1 MRPLSNFVV
10 YVPKKV
16 NETKKIGDVEIYI
29 ETKFNEF
36 EHRVMEGEVV
46 GIPEKY
52 KTQVAVGDTLYF
64 HHHVVITPQVLDEKN
79 DLYQVNYSPDGGHA
93 TQSYIVKKKDTDEI
107 IALDDWVFLDPIKPE
122 PKLKS
127 DILEL
132 VSFEEEINY
141 KGKIMYASDKIK
153 ELGLKIGDVVWFT
166 KNSDYEMQIDDK
178 KLWRVLIQNL
188 TIVEK

>member
-1 MRPLSNFVV
+1 MRPLHNFIVH
-10 YVPKKV
+10 VPETVK
-16 NETKKIGDVEIYI
+16 ETKKIGDVEIYI

-52 KTQVAVGDTLYF
+52 KTPVSVGDTLYF
-64 HHHVVITPQVLDEKN
+64 HHHVVITPQVVDEKN
-79 DLYQVNYSPDGGHA
+79 KLYQVNFSPEGGHL
-93 TQSYIVKKKDTDEI
+93 TQSYVVKKKDTDEI
-107 IALDDWVFLDPIKPE
+107 IALNDWVFLDPIEPE
-122 PKLKS
+122 AKLKS
-127 DILEL
+127 DIIEI
-132 VSFEEEINY
+132 VSFEEVPNI

>member
-64 HHHVVITPQVLDEKN
+64 HHHVVITPQVIDEKN

-132 VSFEEEINY
+132 VSFEEEVNY

>member
-79 DLYQVNYSPDGGHA
+79 DLYQVNYSPDGGHS
-93 TQSYIVKKKDTDEI
+93 TQSYIVKKKDTNEI

-132 VSFEEEINY
+132 VSFEEEVNY

>member
-64 HHHVVITPQVLDEKN
+64 HHHVVITPQVLDENN

-132 VSFEEEINY
+132 VSFEEEVNY

>member
-52 KTQVAVGDTLYF
+52 KTQVAIGDTLYF
-64 HHHVVITPQVLDEKN
+64 HHHVVITPQVLDENN

-132 VSFEEEINY
+132 VSFEEEVNY

-166 KNSDYEMQIDDK
+166 KDSDYEMQIDDK

>member
-79 DLYQVNYSPDGGHA
+79 DLYQVNYSPNGGHA

-132 VSFEEEINY
+132 VSFEEEVNY

-166 KNSDYEMQIDDK
+166 KDSDYEMQIDDK

>member
-1 MRPLSNFVV
+1 M
-10 YVPKKV
+10 
-16 NETKKIGDVEIYI
+16 
-29 ETKFNEF
+29 
-36 EHRVMEGEVV
+36 
-46 GIPEKY
+46 
-52 KTQVAVGDTLYF
+52 
-64 HHHVVITPQVLDEKN
+64 LDENN

-122 PKLKS
+122 AKLKS

-132 VSFEEEINY
+132 VSFEEEVNY

-153 ELGLKIGDVVWFT
+153 ELGLKIGDVVCFT

>member
-132 VSFEEEINY
+132 VSFEEEVNY

-166 KNSDYEMQIDDK
+166 KDSDYEMQIDDK

>member
-132 VSFEEEINY
+132 VSFEEEVNY

-153 ELGLKIGDVVWFT
+153 DLGLKIGDVVWFT

>member
-79 DLYQVNYSPDGGHA
+79 DLYQVNYSPNGGHA

-132 VSFEEEINY
+132 VSFEEEVNY

>member
-132 VSFEEEINY
+132 VSFEEEVNY

-188 TIVEK
+188 TILEK

>member
-52 KTQVAVGDTLYF
+52 KTQVAIGDTLYF

-132 VSFEEEINY
+132 VSFEEEVNY

-166 KNSDYEMQIDDK
+166 KDSDYEMQIDDK

>member
-64 HHHVVITPQVLDEKN
+64 HHHVVITPQVLDENN

-122 PKLKS
+122 AKLKS

-132 VSFEEEINY
+132 VSFEEEVNY

>member
-46 GIPEKY
+46 GIPEKH
-52 KTQVAVGDTLYF
+52 KTQVAIGDTLYF

-132 VSFEEEINY
+132 VSFEEEVNY

-166 KNSDYEMQIDDK
+166 KDSDYEMQIDDK

>member
-64 HHHVVITPQVLDEKN
+64 HHHVVITPQVLDENN

-122 PKLKS
+122 
-127 DILEL
+127 
-132 VSFEEEINY
+132 
-141 KGKIMYASDKIK
+141 
-153 ELGLKIGDVVWFT
+153 
-166 KNSDYEMQIDDK
+166 
-178 KLWRVLIQNL
+178 
-188 TIVEK
+188 EK

>member
-52 KTQVAVGDTLYF
+52 KTQVAIGDTLYF
-64 HHHVVITPQVLDEKN
+64 HHHVVITPQVLDENN

-132 VSFEEEINY
+132 VSFEEEVNY

>member
-132 VSFEEEINY
+132 VSFEEEVNY

>member
-1 MRPLSNFVV
+1 MRPLHNFIVH
-10 YVPKKV
+10 VPETVK
-16 NETKKIGDVEIYI
+16 ETKKIGDVEIYI

-52 KTQVAVGDTLYF
+52 KTPVSVGDTLYF
-64 HHHVVITPQVLDEKN
+64 HHHVVITPQIVDEKN
-79 DLYQVNYSPDGGHA
+79 KLYQVNFSPEGGHS
-93 TQSYIVKKKDTDEI
+93 TQSYVVKKKGTDEI
-107 IALDDWVFLDPIKPE
+107 IALNDWVFLDPIEPE
-122 PKLKS
+122 AKLKS
-127 DILEL
+127 DIIEI
-132 VSFEEEINY
+132 VSFEEVPNT

>member
-52 KTQVAVGDTLYF
+52 KTQVAIGDTLYF

-132 VSFEEEINY
+132 VSFEEEVNY